1 MIGFRENEEK
11 NCNFPPPPQKVGK
24 GAPISTN
31 FFSRALRGYSSL
43 NIPNFRKCVYF

>member
-11 NCNFPPPPQKVGK
+11 NFIFYFAPPQKLGK

-31 FFSRALRGYSSL
+31 FFSSAL
-43 NIPNFRKCVYF
+43 K